1 MLVALPGPHGNSG
14 VGVSKPLRISIN
26 PLVVGQ
32 FEIAPSHRM
41 DSMARKGA
49 TLRPWGLTVRR
60 RPMQKVNRR
69 SAVALGLAAAS
80 AAMVKPA
87 AAQTTDYKD
96 ETPWPG
102 VVVRAY
108 SGETPSL
115 IPGFKTVSMLDVIMQ
130 PGSKT
135 MFPPMEHAMI
145 CHITEGELQI
155 EQEGKTFTAKKNFVW
170 TCNKN
175 TKEQS
180 SNVSNAVAIM
190 RVTELMA

>member
-1 MLVALPGPHGNSG
+1 MRAPR
-14 VGVSKPLRISIN
+14 RIAT
-26 PLVVGQ
+26 
-32 FEIAPSHRM
+32 FHH
-41 DSMARKGA
+41 A
-49 TLRPWGLTVRR
+49 TLRTTSLRNARAAGDTRRLLRVYRGRSPYRAIGATVRPRGLNVRR
-60 RPMQKVNRR
+60 RSMQKVNRR

-96 ETPWPG
+96 TTPWPG

-115 IPGFKTVSMLDVIMQ
+115 IPGFKSVSMRDVIIQ
-130 PGSKT
+130 PGSKA
-135 MFPPMEHAMI
+135 MPPPMENAMV
-145 CHITEGELQI
+145 CHITEGELRV

-175 TKEQS
+175 TKEQT
-180 SNVSNAVAIM
+180 SNVSNAVGIM
-190 RVTELMA
+190 RITDLM